1 MTGPT
6 RFRLLSR
13 QLAPGELCLDAET
26 LAAHSGDKWF
36 ASHPPDAVALPR
48 TAEAVACVLRFASKH
63 KIPVTPRGAGYG
75 YVGGCVP

>member
-48 TAEAVACVLRFASKH
+48 TASGPGSMSLQASWRRC
-63 KIPVTPRGAGYG
+63 PP
-75 YVGGCVP
+75 